1 MYLQKKDAFYQNQSH
16 WLETPMIHLM
26 PHWNHE
32 GMEGEEI
39 LVRAYT
45 NCEET
50 ELFLNGRSLG
60 VKKVER
66 FGHADWIVKYEK
78 GTVEAVG
85 RNGGKEIVRDIVR
98 TSGHAAAL
106 NLKQDNTLYSANGQ
120 DLQLFTCYC
129 VDENGITVPDA
140 EPFVKFDINRFGKI
154 VGTGSDITDHVPP
167 MFQDRKMR
175 AGLCSVAVKAGSE
188 PGCLKLYASAEN
200 LKNAVISVELE

>member
-1 MYLQKKDAFYQNQSH
+1 
-16 WLETPMIHLM
+16 MIHLM